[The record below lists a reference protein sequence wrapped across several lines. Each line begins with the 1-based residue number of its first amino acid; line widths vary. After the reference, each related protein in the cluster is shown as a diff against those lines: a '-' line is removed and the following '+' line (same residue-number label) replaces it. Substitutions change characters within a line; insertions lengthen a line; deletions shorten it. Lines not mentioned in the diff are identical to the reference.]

1 MIALQQAVMRLE
13 DVKSANQILPVLM
26 EITKEI
32 DAANIAYM
40 ADTASALVDDPIR
53 HVTYSRDWEGRYFD
67 RGYLRIDPIADGIN
81 RKLPFDWQAV
91 ADRGSLRWL
100 FAEADSFGVGRQG
113 VSVPMRG
120 ASGERALITL
130 TSFHSS
136 REWEQRRWRY
146 QAFVSALA
154 PYLHEVAFLLHAQ
167 ERRQVRLS
175 HRQRQCLELYARGYA
190 PKQIAAHLKISS
202 TMAREHLHCARRKL
216 GSLTLSSAV
225 FRASKLGLLNV

>member
-1 MIALQQAVMRLE
+1 MIVLQDAVRRLE
-13 DVKSANQILPVLM
+13 NVKFENQIQSVLM
-26 EITKEI
+26 EISTEI

-40 ADTASALVDDPIR
+40 SDTASISADDPIR
-53 HVTYSRDWEGRYFD
+53 YVTYSREWEVRYFD

-91 ADRGSLRWL
+91 ADRASLRWL
-100 FAEADSFGVGRQG
+100 FAEAESFGVGRQG

-136 REWEQRRWRY
+136 REWEQRRWFY

>member
-1 MIALQQAVMRLE
+1 MIVLQDAVRRLE
-13 DVKSANQILPVLM
+13 NVKFENQIQSVLM
-26 EITKEI
+26 EISTEI

-40 ADTASALVDDPIR
+40 SDTASMHADDPIR
-53 HVTYSRDWEGRYFD
+53 YVTYSREWEGRYFD

-91 ADRGSLRWL
+91 AGRTSLRWL
-100 FAEADSFGVGRQG
+100 FAEAESFGVGRQG
-113 VSVPMRG
+113 VSVPLRG
-120 ASGERALITL
+120 ASGERALITV

-175 HRQRQCLELYARGYA
+175 HRQRECLELYARGYA